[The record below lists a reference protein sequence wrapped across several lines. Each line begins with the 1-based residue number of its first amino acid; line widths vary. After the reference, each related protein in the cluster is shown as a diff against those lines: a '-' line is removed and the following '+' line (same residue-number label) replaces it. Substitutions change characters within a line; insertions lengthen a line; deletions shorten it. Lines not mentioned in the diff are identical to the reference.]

1 MIMNNDLTNAEM
13 TGWRQIDS
21 KNNHHVNLISDT
33 NNSTTISEYRMDI
46 TKTLRTFIAT
56 DRREVSLQCRLE

>member
-1 MIMNNDLTNAEM
+1 MNNDLTNAEM
-13 TGWRQIDS
+13 TGWRQFDS
-21 KNNHHVNLISDT
+21 KSNHQVDLISDT
-33 NNSTTISEYRMDI
+33 NNSTNISEYRMDI